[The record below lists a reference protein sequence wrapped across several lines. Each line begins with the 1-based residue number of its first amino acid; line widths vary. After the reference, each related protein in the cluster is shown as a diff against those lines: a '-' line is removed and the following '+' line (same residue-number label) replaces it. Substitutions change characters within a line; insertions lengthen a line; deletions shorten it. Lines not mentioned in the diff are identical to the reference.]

1 MENYYAKVVDIF
13 ERQFDIPVTEDGT
26 VQISS
31 ALKIKAL
38 ETNALKVF
46 CRNNELQTL
55 IAPNAI
61 SVGCN
66 KNKLTSLHLENAE
79 SVHCGENKI
88 TELYAP
94 KATVVKCYINQLTE
108 LRLDG
113 AISVCSSLLRQKT
126 LSLIHI

>member
-1 MENYYAKVVDIF
+1 MENYYAKVVDLSGM
-13 ERQFDIPVTEDGT
+13 QFDIPVTEDGT

-31 ALKIKAL
+31 VLKIKSL
-38 ETNALKVF
+38 ETNARKVF

-55 IAPNAI
+55 IAPNAV

-79 SVHCGENKI
+79 NVHCGENKL

-108 LRLDG
+108 LRLDS
-113 AISVCSSLLRQKT
+113 AV
-126 LSLIHI
+126 